1 MAIFD
6 NNYYDKEAKQ
16 RWGETDTFAEFQEKS
31 MNRTQEQLNDII
43 ARMMA
48 IIAQFGR
55 LQDKDPSDTVVQMQ
69 VKKLQYFMTEHF
81 YTCTQEVLSGLGQ
94 MYGDGGEYTKNI
106 NSFGGPGCGEFA
118 SKAIAIYC
126 SRPENFR

>member
-6 NNYYDKEAKQ
+6 NNYYDKEEKAS
-16 RWGETDTFAEFQEKS
+16 WGEPDTFSEFQEKS
-31 MNRTQEQLNDII
+31 MNRSQEELNDII

-55 LQDKDPSDTVVQMQ
+55 LQDKDPADSIVQMQ

-81 YTCTQEVLSGLGQ
+81 YTCTQEILAGLGK
-94 MYGDGGEYTKNI
+94 MYGDGAEYTENI

-118 SKAIAIYC
+118 SKAIEIYC